1 MVHKEKQVGK
11 HWCSACVYVLS
22 FVDMRSDIFLAGN
35 VRIVIFLIFW
45 VMYGTV
51 DSELMVASVLEDPM
65 ASILGVEDRS
75 GVCV

>member
-1 MVHKEKQVGK
+1 
-11 HWCSACVYVLS
+11 
-22 FVDMRSDIFLAGN
+22 MRSDIFLAGN
-35 VRIVIFLIFW
+35 VRIVIFW

-65 ASILGVEDRS
+65 VSILWVEDRS